1 MGQMGPKEYYKIR
14 LKARNMKLTNSTSV
28 LRRWIEEISLL
39 ESIKSQ
45 LLETIDSSWLLW
57 SRAWIANAVKQIF
70 EFSNNWLLIF
80 KMLVVAEPNP
90 ETEYINLQI
99 KLAGVAA
106 NLGSIDKM
114 LAPSALV
121 ADRAISCL
129 PSCHRHAAYICNPSR
144 SSWPIQ

>member
-1 MGQMGPKEYYKIR
+1 MGPKEYYKIR

>member
-1 MGQMGPKEYYKIR
+1 MGPKEYYKII

-57 SRAWIANAVKQIF
+57 SRAWIANAVKLIF

-99 KLAGVAA
+99 KLAGAAA